1 MLLQGRTDHSGT
13 GVELLSEEGLLIIA
27 VTDTASYFNAS
38 VADGTT
44 YKVTATKDLQLVSE
58 AYRVRP
64 GTNLGTTT
72 LLGGDSNNDQIINC
86 DDLYK
91 IADINGDGNIDILD
105 VTLAGANFGEAGPQS
120 W

>member
-1 MLLQGRTDHSGT
+1 M
-13 GVELLSEEGLLIIA
+13 V
-27 VTDTASYFNAS
+27 
-38 VADGTT
+38 DGTT

-86 DDLYK
+86 DDLYNM
-91 IADINGDGNIDILD
+91 ADINGDGVINILD
-105 VTLAGANFGEAGPQS
+105 VTLAGANFGNAGPQP

>member
-1 MLLQGRTDHSGT
+1 M
-13 GVELLSEEGLLIIA
+13 
-27 VTDTASYFNAS
+27 
-38 VADGTT
+38 
-44 YKVTATKDLQLVSE
+44 
-58 AYRVRP
+58 
-64 GTNLGTTT
+64 
-72 LLGGDSNNDQIINC
+72 LGGHSNNDQIITC